1 MPTILDRFTALWQRR
16 NTAPPTV
23 TTQDAKPTAP
33 ATVTFTARRDRRSR
47 IADCRE
53 MAADD
58 PRAKQAL
65 ATLARDA
72 TKGGFTLQIT
82 GPRADQAQ
90 AVADALFARVKLFTR
105 IDDWARLTFRDGDTF
120 LEMGVAA
127 NGEIVE
133 ITRKPTLEMYRWS
146 DDFDRFVDP
155 AAAFYWTDRPTFN
168 DVPPADATFFPEW
181 QIVHARWDRD
191 EGSRYGTPMFAS
203 ARKAF
208 KRMSQG
214 ELDIAI
220 RRKTR
225 SGLRYLHVLEGAST
239 AEIESYK
246 AANKPALDDQFGALA
261 DFFTNKAGGLQVI
274 QGDAR
279 LGEIEDVRH
288 HVQTFAVASPVP
300 LELIGYGTD
309 LNRDILEQ
317 KQDQYADA
325 IESVQGW
332 LEAEFLLPL
341 LERQW
346 LMLGIWPDALTV
358 AFQWKQKKRPTPA
371 GMKDMAAFAA
381 SIKAA
386 GLLTDGTLLH
396 MLATV
401 LPDFDVDAEIA
412 ALEAQASEDAA
423 AAAAQAA
430 EMQRIAMNALQ
441 AGNAAAGDTQDNTQD
456 NTQDTGQG
464 QAGQGGA
471 Q

>member
-23 TTQDAKPTAP
+23 TTQNVKPTAP
-33 ATVTFTARRDRRSR
+33 ATVTFTTQRDRRSR
-47 IADCRE
+47 IADCRD
-53 MAADD
+53 MVADD

-127 NGEIVE
+127 NGEVVE

-239 AEIESYK
+239 AEIEAYK

-279 LGEIEDVRH
+279 LGEIEDVKH

-358 AFQWKQKKRPTPA
+358 TFQWKQKKRPTPA

-430 EMQRIAMNALQ
+430 EMQRIAMNAMQ
-441 AGNAAAGDTQDNTQD
+441 ADQADDEPD
-456 NTQDTGQG
+456 